1 MRVTVEMKTASPSA
15 VVVALAG
22 KHDVGDYGSLRIALA
37 RAAIRAPDVVVD
49 LSHCEFID
57 STVINTLLHAEGV
70 VARGRGRLLT
80 VLPDEANALTRVT
93 DVAQLA
99 GMLPTCA
106 SVEAALA
113 SFQPATANAQP
124 L

>member
-1 MRVTVEMKTASPSA
+1 MRVTVEIKTASPSV
-15 VVVALAG
+15 VVVALTG
-22 KHDVGDYGSLRIALA
+22 RRDVGDYGSLRIALA

-57 STVINTLLHAEGV
+57 STVISTLLHAEGV
-70 VARGRGRLLT
+70 VARGRGRFLT

-99 GMLPTCA
+99 AMLPTCA

-113 SFQPATANAQP
+113 SFEPVDANA
-124 L
+124 